1 MEKPVVHASS
11 LTVLIFVPVMA
22 DALMDVHVNIIH
34 RIALIVRSTMSMNT
48 AKVFTLKFRNLF
60 CCLSIV
66 ISIKTLFYF
75 KFFDPFVLNKIH
87 RWINISVKVIFR
99 TFC

>member
-48 AKVFTLKFRNLF
+48 AKVFTFKFRNLF

-66 ISIKTLFYF
+66 ISLFYF
-75 KFFDPFVLNKIH
+75 EFFDPFVLNKIN
-87 RWINISVKVIFR
+87 RWINISVRVILR

>member
-1 MEKPVVHASS
+1 MNLIEKQVVHASL

-34 RIALIVRSTMSMNT
+34 RIALIVRSTTSMNT
-48 AKVFTLKFRNLF
+48 VKVFTFKFRNLL
-60 CCLSIV
+60 CYLSIV

-75 KFFDPFVLNKIH
+75 EFFEPFVSNKIN
-87 RWINISVKVIFR
+87 R
-99 TFC
+99 